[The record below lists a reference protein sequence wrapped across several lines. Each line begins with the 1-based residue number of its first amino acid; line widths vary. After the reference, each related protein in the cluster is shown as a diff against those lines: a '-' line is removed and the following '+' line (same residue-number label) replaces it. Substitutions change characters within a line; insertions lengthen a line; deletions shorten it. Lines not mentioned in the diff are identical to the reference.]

1 MDTGEKLLLAISSEL
16 DLIGELVK
24 YYGAIPEDK
33 RTLSDITTR
42 QRLVTVGNSLR
53 RIVNRVE
60 QDVEYRLGVV
70 DGHVQVVK
78 D

>member
-1 MDTGEKLLLAISSEL
+1 MDTGEKLLLAMNSEL
-16 DLIGELVK
+16 DLISELVK
-24 YYGAIPEDK
+24 YYGAIPEKDQ
-33 RTLSDITTR
+33 TLGDITTR
-42 QRLVTVGNSLR
+42 QRLITVGNSLR

>member
-1 MDTGEKLLLAISSEL
+1 MDTADKILLAINSEL

-24 YYGAIPEDK
+24 YYEAIPEDK
-33 RTLSDITTR
+33 QTLGDITAR

-70 DGHVQVVK
+70 DGHVRVVK

>member
-1 MDTGEKLLLAISSEL
+1 MDTADKILLAINSEL

-24 YYGAIPEDK
+24 YYEAIPEKDQTFATISAQK
-33 RTLSDITTR
+33 RLI
-42 QRLVTVGNSLR
+42 TVGNSLR

-70 DGHVQVVK
+70 DGKVQVTK